1 MSPKSAGPKTKTKE
15 EVPVAGLPTRRSEGF
30 VTVYANNANLS
41 AALYDL
47 SIIFSEIITAG
58 QSPVVEEK
66 CRVVMNPW
74 HAKALATVLTD
85 NVKKWESQFGTI
97 NLPPG
102 IVPGF
107 DANKPAPP

>member
-85 NVKKWESQFGTI
+85 NVKKWESNSGRSTCR
-97 NLPPG
+97 PESS
-102 IVPGF
+102 
-107 DANKPAPP
+107 PA